1 MGETTTARVYAPEQV
16 EEIRVKLRR
25 VLDTEGITITDV
37 SRQSGMAY
45 TTLHAWHS
53 GNYAGR
59 DDLQA
64 EKVKKWLDTRAMAVQ
79 TRALVP
85 PPPEF
90 IVTKSAE
97 DFIGLF
103 QLAQHLPDMVMITGA
118 PGVGK
123 TMAANAYLARAS
135 NVFLITAQPCHSTVR
150 MFLDAVAHA
159 LGLGVV
165 STSERIARQIV
176 HKLTGIQGLLIID
189 EAQHLS
195 SPVMDQLRSFHDLA
209 EFGIALVGNEH
220 VVTRIDGF
228 SRSTQYAQLHSRIGA
243 RVRRSKP
250 LMKDI
255 DLLVSRWEVAGEAE
269 RKLLR
274 VIGQKPGALRGLTKC
289 LRMALRLASVQG
301 GSALTEENILMAWQ
315 QLGNETPAGA

>member
-1 MGETTTARVYAPEQV
+1 MGETTTARVYTPEQV
-16 EEIRVKLRR
+16 DEIRAKLRA
-25 VLDTEGITITDV
+25 VLEAEGITITDV
-37 SRQSGMAY
+37 SRLSGINY
-45 TTLHAWHS
+45 TTLHAWNAGS
-53 GNYAGR
+53 YAGR
-59 DDLQA
+59 NDVQA
-64 EKVKKWLDTRAMAVQ
+64 EKVERWLNTRAMAVQ

-90 IVTKSAE
+90 ILTRSAE

-118 PGVGK
+118 PGLGK
-123 TMAANAYLARAS
+123 TMAANAYQSQAS

-159 LGLGVV
+159 LGLLNV
-165 STSERIARQIV
+165 SSSERIARQIV
-176 HKLTGIQGLLIID
+176 HKLSGIQGLLIID

-195 SPVMDQLRSFHDLA
+195 SQVMDQLRSFHDLA
-209 EFGIALVGNEH
+209 EVGIALVGNEH
-220 VVTRIDGF
+220 VTTRIDGF

-243 RVRRSKP
+243 RVRRAKP

-255 DLLVSRWEVAGEAE
+255 DTLVARWEIAGEAE

-301 GSALTEENILMAWQ
+301 GSALTEANILMAWQ